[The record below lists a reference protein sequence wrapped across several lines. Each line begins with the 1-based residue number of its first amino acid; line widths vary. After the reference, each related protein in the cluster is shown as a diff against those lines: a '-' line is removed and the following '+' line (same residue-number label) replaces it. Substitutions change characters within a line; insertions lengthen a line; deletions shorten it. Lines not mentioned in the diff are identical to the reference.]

1 MVEEVI
7 HEGNIIKIFLFCKM
21 SSKGSKTLWEGPL
34 EISTGFSVLRFEGKR
49 LDGVVYPVFPS

>member
-7 HEGNIIKIFLFCKM
+7 HEGNIRKIIFWKM

-34 EISTGFSVLRFEGKR
+34 EIFTGFSVLRFEGKR
-49 LDGVVYPVFPS
+49 LDGMVYPVFPS